1 MTERNE
7 IPGAAKLGKIY
18 HFVWSVGTLD
28 SETWDQQRKSPYFTN
43 HGIIRCDDEQL
54 KMKFVRIRSNKKY
67 VYPLR

>member
-1 MTERNE
+1 MIIIILSLIDPDPVTRLNE

-54 KMKFVRIRSNKKY
+54 KIG
-67 VYPLR
+67 

>member
-54 KMKFVRIRSNKKY
+54 KIG
-67 VYPLR
+67 